1 MHSAKHLQICRYSLK
16 ILNSQIDSFSFA
28 SLLLL
33 ATYCAPYCS
42 YVAAY
47 GMTCVCIINRPT
59 SIMLENLLKCFPKIS
74 PIFLL
79 YIMLDYPNSS

>member
-1 MHSAKHLQICRYSLK
+1 MHSAKRLQICRYSLK
-16 ILNSQIDSFSFA
+16 ILNLQIDSFSFA

-59 SIMLENLLKCFPKIS
+59 SIMLENLPKMLSKNFPYFP
-74 PIFLL
+74 PIYYARL
-79 YIMLDYPNSS
+79 S